1 VVTPLNK
8 LTRKELGAIRKGNKL
23 RAEESVPIKL
33 TPKVR
38 GAFTSLKVAFLGI
51 PILVYYDPDR
61 PTRVETNTSG
71 CAISGILS

>member
-1 VVTPLNK
+1 M
-8 LTRKELGAIRKGNKL
+8 TRKEPGVVRRGNKL

-33 TPKVR
+33 TPEVR
-38 GAFTSLKVAFLGI
+38 EAFISLKAAFLGI

-61 PTRVETNTSG
+61 PTRVETNTSE